1 MSFRVAYSET
11 AKDDLGRLYDHLL
24 ERAEYLEDLDLA
36 ERAIEAILSAATA
49 LASTPFLFRK
59 VPGPGRA
66 LRRELVVPFGAAGY
80 VLQYEIAGPELV
92 VVLAIRHQRE
102 EDRH

>member
-1 MSFRVAYSET
+1 MSFRVAFSQT

-36 ERAIEAILSAATA
+36 ERAVEAILNAATA

-59 VPGPGRA
+59 VAGPGRA

-92 VVLAIRHQRE
+92 VVLAVRHQRE